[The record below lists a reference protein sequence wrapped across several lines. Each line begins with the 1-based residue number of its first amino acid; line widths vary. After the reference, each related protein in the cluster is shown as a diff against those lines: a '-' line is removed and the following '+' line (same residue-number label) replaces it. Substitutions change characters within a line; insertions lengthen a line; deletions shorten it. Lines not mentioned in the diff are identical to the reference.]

1 MELLEKM
8 LTLSIGGTTIG
19 FIIIY
24 LGKFF
29 LAKSSEILIE
39 NHKNQLEI
47 SKNEHQIKFSKLHEE
62 RADLIKTIY
71 QDFYELEKK
80 LEYLTTLFQGPE
92 WTLEKTRE
100 DDAIKKYR
108 ETLERLEISRIY
120 FSENLCNQLLTA
132 IDDYRK
138 IIEQMINAKNKAKYE
153 SADNG
158 APVRFPENE
167 GSLDLWKDAEKK
179 VATEIKSLRLEL
191 AKVFRD
197 LIGV

>member
-47 SKNEHQIKFSKLHEE
+47 LKNEHQIKFSKLHEE

-71 QDFYELEKK
+71 QDFYELEIK

-92 WTLEKTRE
+92 WTLDKTRE

-120 FSENLCNQLLTA
+120 FSENLCTQLLSA

-138 IIEQMINAKNKAKYE
+138 IIEQMRNAKSKAQYE
-153 SADNG
+153 SNG
-158 APVRFPENE
+158 IPFRFPENE

>member
-24 LGKFF
+24 LGKF
-29 LAKSSEILIE
+29 LLTKSSEILIE

-62 RADLIKTIY
+62 RAYLIKTIY

-80 LEYLTTLFQGPE
+80 LEYLTTLLQGPE
-92 WTLEKTRE
+92 WKLEKTRE

-108 ETLERLEISRIY
+108 ETLERLEISQIY

-138 IIEQMINAKNKAKYE
+138 IIELMINAKNKAKYE
-153 SADNG
+153 SDG
-158 APVRFPENE
+158 SRVKFPENE
-167 GSLDLWKDAEKK
+167 SSLDLWKDAEKK